1 MYPDIPRPDSEVS
14 LLSKWRVENPKHQK
28 KAGDA
33 AIDVW
38 EKISWPEGLISHT
51 AFLGHD
57 NVTVLQYSQWSSEKA
72 VDVFRRNNLEDRAE
86 DAHQTVPGLERVEAV
101 MYRHYRSMISE
112 KSPGSQPGCIILV
125 SFEADGPERQSQ
137 FVDTLIDTVES
148 RENPHHPGSIA
159 SHFHFS
165 MDGMRVLNYA
175 EFTNKEAH
183 EEVVQSMLQ
192 SDDEVPRLIRSMPG
206 IKPLGF
212 ERFSFHKSINS
223 TRVTKTEIF
232 KQSEQ

>member
-1 MYPDIPRPDSEVS
+1 MKNTHPDIIRPDSKIALV
-14 LLSKWRVENPKHQK
+14 SKWKVKNPEHQK
-28 KAGDA
+28 MAGDA

-38 EKISWPEGLISHT
+38 KNMPWPDGLISHT

-57 NVTVLQYSQWSSEKA
+57 NVAVLQYSQWRGEKA
-72 VDVFRRNNLEDRAE
+72 VDAFRRNNLEDRAD

-112 KSPGSQPGCIILV
+112 KSAGSQPGCIILV
-125 SFEADGPERQSQ
+125 SFEADGPEWQSQ

-165 MDGMRVLNYA
+165 MDGKRVMNYA
-175 EFTNKEAH
+175 EFRNKEAH
-183 EEVVQSMLQ
+183 EVVVETMLQ
-192 SDDEVPRLIRSMPG
+192 SDDKVPKLIRSMPG

-212 ERFSFHKSINS
+212 ERFSFHKSI
-223 TRVTKTEIF
+223 TV
-232 KQSEQ
+232 KQHKIHKNRNI